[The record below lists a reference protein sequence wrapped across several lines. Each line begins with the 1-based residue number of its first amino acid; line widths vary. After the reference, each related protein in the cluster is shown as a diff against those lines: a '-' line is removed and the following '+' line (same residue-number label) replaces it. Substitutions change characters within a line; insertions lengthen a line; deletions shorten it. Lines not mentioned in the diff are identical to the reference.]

1 MRIHHIVLMQQFP
14 AKSYLKVHILQMS
27 RTCKLCIHLQY
38 IYLKNCTVRNPDF
51 SNQNDEGC
59 DAGSAPSSLLFP
71 LLPPPLSIS
80 HPNILKELQ
89 HLQDIYQDKSILT
102 NCTPSQG
109 PLLCFRGAKHAHCS
123 SRGPPSTIQPQ
134 LCPVFLPFP
143 ASLPP
148 CIPVW
153 IREWRLFHEAS
164 VERQSISYIWWISL
178 DWDKLGSRT
187 KRYALPPPTP
197 PPPPLAPAPSLPY
210 LILQPPLPHPAGE
223 RFTQQFSNCATPL
236 SPSLYLSLTS
246 VYLRLSKQR
255 CLSERRELI

>member
-27 RTCKLCIHLQY
+27 RRCKICIHLQY
-38 IYLKNCTVRNPDF
+38 IYLKYCTVRNPDF
-51 SNQNDEGC
+51 SNQNDEDC

-197 PPPPLAPAPSLPY
+197 TPRSSTLST
-210 LILQPPLPHPAGE
+210 LPHPPASSPPPSWGE
-223 RFTQQFSNCATPL
+223 IYTA
-236 SPSLYLSLTS
+236 
-246 VYLRLSKQR
+246 V
-255 CLSERRELI
+255 

>member
-1 MRIHHIVLMQQFP
+1 MVLQVYAYLLRQVISLCQYLQSYVRTMRIHHIVLMQQSP
-14 AKSYLKVHILQMS
+14 AKSYPKVHILQMS
-27 RTCKLCIHLQY
+27 RTCKICIHLQY
-38 IYLKNCTVRNPDF
+38 IYLKYCTVRNPDF
-51 SNQNDEGC
+51 SNQNDEDC

-153 IREWRLFHEAS
+153 IRE
-164 VERQSISYIWWISL
+164 
-178 DWDKLGSRT
+178 
-187 KRYALPPPTP
+187 
-197 PPPPLAPAPSLPY
+197 
-210 LILQPPLPHPAGE
+210 
-223 RFTQQFSNCATPL
+223 
-236 SPSLYLSLTS
+236 
-246 VYLRLSKQR
+246 
-255 CLSERRELI
+255 